1 MDQVERPGE
10 EADSGWWS
18 GKPPPE
24 SSLKAEVPAR
34 SEQLGW
40 TAFPSQP
47 QDFFLYIGLMALDTC
62 MYQVLVQGLPS
73 PDRSST
79 QQTDEGWEKPWHCS

>member
-10 EADSGWWS
+10 KADSGWWG

-40 TAFPSQP
+40 NAFPSQP
-47 QDFFLYIGLMALDTC
+47 QDFFYA
-62 MYQVLVQGLPS
+62 
-73 PDRSST
+73 
-79 QQTDEGWEKPWHCS
+79 